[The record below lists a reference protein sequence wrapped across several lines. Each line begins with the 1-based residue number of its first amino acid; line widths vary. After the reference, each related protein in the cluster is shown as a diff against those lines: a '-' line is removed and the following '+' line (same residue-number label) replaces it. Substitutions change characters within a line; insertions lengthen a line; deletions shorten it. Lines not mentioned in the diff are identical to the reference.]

1 LSEHICLINEPH
13 PEDVEMGGVVC
24 VAIGGA
30 INAYR
35 VYGIMTRAN
44 DDPSTLTKGATG
56 GVVMGAIVFGLPL
69 WGAYSLATRF
79 L

>member
-1 LSEHICLINEPH
+1 
-13 PEDVEMGGVVC
+13 MGGIVC

-35 VYGIMTRAN
+35 VHGIMTRAN
-44 DDPSTLTKGATG
+44 DEIAIRTKGVAG
-56 GVVMGAIVFGLPL
+56 GFVMGALVFGLPL
-69 WGAYSLATRF
+69 WGAYSLAMRF

>member
-1 LSEHICLINEPH
+1 
-13 PEDVEMGGVVC
+13 MGGVVC

-35 VYGIMTRAN
+35 VYSVMAN
-44 DDPSTLTKGATG
+44 DDPSIRTKGTVG
-56 GVVMGAIVFGLPL
+56 GFVMGAIVFGLPL